1 VPTPDERRLSTVL
14 WRGKAII
21 ALTLI
26 ATLVVVAV
34 GTAISPKVYRSTA
47 VLQVGQGAV
56 PDAGNESAL
65 TAQQASQGLTKQY
78 ATLLESRSFLERL
91 RGRVGMSADE
101 LQAKLSAQAVA
112 ETGLIELTLSGASP
126 ADASRLAGSTAS
138 GFIDTLRADA
148 QRQSDELQTQT
159 QGRIRALS
167 VRLRA
172 LGDSGAPIVRAG
184 RASLRAAQA
193 GLTDQLARGIAQN
206 ITQGVSLAAS
216 PAAEDSPSSPRPALN
231 LIAGIVLGLLLGVG
245 LAYMRARVE
254 PNLTSAEEAEDVVRV
269 PVLASIPL
277 LRRFSP
283 QEPVLS
289 EAYEMLRANIAFH
302 FSDEA
307 ERVITFA
314 SYSSGEG
321 KTSTV
326 HGLAAAA
333 RRGGKPLLVID
344 GDIRTRELSS
354 RFGHAGSPG
363 LSSILANRDSATS
376 ASIEAALDGA
386 IVELAPGLSLLPA
399 GPASANAPALLDSAS
414 MRRLVDELR
423 QRYPLVLIDPPPSGQ
438 LADAGI
444 LASFSDAIV
453 IVARV
458 GLTSREDLMAA
469 VLNLSH
475 TRTPISG
482 LVVLEPRSV
491 DRKYFGGPTASSN
504 AAPRAPVGHA
514 G

>member
-1 VPTPDERRLSTVL
+1 MTDERRLSTVL

-21 ALTLI
+21 AMTLV

-47 VLQVGQGAV
+47 VLQVGHGAV
-56 PDAGNESAL
+56 SKTGNESTL
-65 TAQQASQGLTKQY
+65 TAQQASQGLAKQY
-78 ATLLESRSFLERL
+78 ATLLKSRSFLKRL
-91 RGRVGMSADE
+91 SGRVGKSADD
-101 LQAKLSAQAVA
+101 LQSQLSAQAVPD
-112 ETGLIELTLSGASP
+112 TGLIELTLSGTSP
-126 ADASRLAGSTAS
+126 AAASRLAGSTAA

-148 QRQSDELQTQT
+148 QRQSDELQNQT
-159 QGRIRALS
+159 QSQVRALS

-172 LGDSGAPIVRAG
+172 LGASDAPIVQAQRV
-184 RASLRAAQA
+184 SLRAAQA
-193 GLTDQLARGIAQN
+193 ALTDQLASGVAQN
-206 ITQGVSLAAS
+206 ITQGVSLAAP
-216 PAAEDSPSSPRPALN
+216 PAAEDSPASPRPLLN
-231 LIAGIVLGLLLGVG
+231 VIAGIVLGLLLGIG
-245 LAYMRARVE
+245 LAYLRARIE
-254 PNLTSAEEAEDVVRV
+254 PSLKSAEDAEDVVRA

-277 LRRFSP
+277 RRRFSP
-283 QEPVLS
+283 QDLVLG
-289 EAYEMLRANIAFH
+289 EAYEMLRANIAFLFTDGAGH
-302 FSDEA
+302 
-307 ERVITFA
+307 VITFA

-326 HGLAAAA
+326 QGLAAAA
-333 RRGGKPLLVID
+333 QRGGKPLLVID
-344 GDIRTRELSS
+344 GDIRTRELSL
-354 RFGHAGSPG
+354 RLGHASSPG
-363 LSSILANRDSATS
+363 LSSILSDRDARGS
-376 ASIEAALDGA
+376 ASIEAALDRA

-399 GPASANAPALLDSAS
+399 GPAATNAPALLDNAS
-414 MRRLVDELR
+414 MRRLIDELR
-423 QRYPLVLIDPPPSGQ
+423 DRYPLILIDSPPSGR

-458 GLTSREDLMAA
+458 GLTRREDLLAA

-491 DRKYFGGPTASSN
+491 DRRYFGGPLASSD
-504 AAPRAPVGHA
+504 APKRTAVGHA